1 MAKLQKMETDYRYYE
16 FELTDEQYQ
25 LYQEDEDRF
34 WDEVD
39 VEWEYVNDH
48 QDQDEIEIIKD

>member
-39 VEWEYVNDH
+39 VDWEYVNDH

>member
-39 VEWEYVNDH
+39 VEWEFVNDH
-48 QDQDEIEIIKD
+48 QDQDEIELIKE

>member
-39 VEWEYVNDH
+39 VEWDYVNDH

>member
-34 WDEVD
+34 WDDVD
-39 VEWEYVNDH
+39 VEWDYVNDH
-48 QDQDEIEIIKD
+48 QDQDEIELIED

>member
-48 QDQDEIEIIKD
+48 QDQDEIELIED

>member
-39 VEWEYVNDH
+39 VEWDYVNDH
-48 QDQDEIEIIKD
+48 QDQDEIELIKD

>member
-39 VEWEYVNDH
+39 VEWDYVNDH
-48 QDQDEIEIIKD
+48 QDQDEIELIED

>member
-25 LYQEDEDRF
+25 LYQEDKDRF

-39 VEWEYVNDH
+39 VEWDYVNDH
-48 QDQDEIEIIKD
+48 QDQDEIELIED